1 MNAPIVGPG
10 RLVDAAEAD
19 ELLGVP
25 KAWVMRGARGAS
37 AADRRPLERRPSRER
52 ALLGALRD
60 GRLACAAA
68 GRRVA
73 S

>member
-52 ALLGALRD
+52 ALLGADR

>member
-25 KAWVMRGARGAS
+25 KAWVMRGAS

-52 ALLGALRD
+52 ALLGADR

-68 GRRVA
+68 GGRVA

>member
-25 KAWVMRGARGAS
+25 KARVMRGARGAS

-52 ALLGALRD
+52 ALLGADR